1 MRVLSR
7 FFSNGS
13 TSYKTTP
20 ETLARWR
27 SLETRPRQEYTHRVM
42 VNDCV
47 IARWSPMYQYLA
59 LTLLRDSHSLPTRHI
74 REPIGGFSSHFCIS
88 VSVLRFPFQRFPLA
102 PTKQLILAFSRL
114 QYGGA
119 TLTLRSHNT
128 THITKS
134 YALPTMIW
142 AISTET
148 NPLLMRSHHNSM
160 ILRHPM

>member
-1 MRVLSR
+1 MWALCSWNVLTAMQMRVLSR

-88 VSVLRFPFQRFPLA
+88 VSVLWFPSQRFPLA

-119 TLTLRSHNT
+119 TLTLRF
-128 THITKS
+128 
-134 YALPTMIW
+134 PQ
-142 AISTET
+142 
-148 NPLLMRSHHNSM
+148 HHTQYKVICTSDHDLGHFN
-160 ILRHPM
+160 